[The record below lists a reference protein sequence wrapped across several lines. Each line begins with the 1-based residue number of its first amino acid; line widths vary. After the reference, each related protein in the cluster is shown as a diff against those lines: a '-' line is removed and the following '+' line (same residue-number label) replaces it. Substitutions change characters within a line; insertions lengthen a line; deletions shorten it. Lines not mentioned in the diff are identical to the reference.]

1 MPATYTTAH
10 GNAGSLTHKARSGIE
25 PATSWFLVRFV
36 STAPQQELLHSS
48 LDGDLGFIYLLVIV
62 NDAATNTGRQIPDAN
77 IHIQSLLPI
86 LLGRDPKVES
96 LDRMVILFYD
106 FPSDGRNFCYVT
118 ARGRPGKWSEKQT
131 LGSYVDLLNQKPR
144 LRSSG
149 LCCNQP
155 CR

>member
-1 MPATYTTAH
+1 M
-10 GNAGSLTHKARSGIE
+10 
-25 PATSWFLVRFV
+25 FLRVRLL
-36 STAPQQELLHSS
+36 SSALICPELFFLQM
-48 LDGDLGFIYLLVIV
+48 LLLVHWFHSFSLSERHR
-62 NDAATNTGRQIPDAN
+62 DRWSQRHAATNTGRQIPDAN

-131 LGSYVDLLNQKPR
+131 RGSYVDLLNQKPR

-149 LCCNQP
+149 LCSNQP